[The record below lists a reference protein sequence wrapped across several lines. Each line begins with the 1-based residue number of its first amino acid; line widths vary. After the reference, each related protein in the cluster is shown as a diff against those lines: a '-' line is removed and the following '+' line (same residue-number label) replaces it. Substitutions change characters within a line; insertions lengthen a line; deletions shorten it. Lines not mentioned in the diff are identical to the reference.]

1 MLINEMKKL
10 STKYY
15 QPQERSVIKS
25 LESIDKGSMHVV
37 KHHDDLFSWKK
48 NTTITS
54 KYIGGGDLIL
64 FVGLET
70 GLHI

>member
-15 QPQERSVIKS
+15 HPQERSEIKS

-37 KHHDDLFSWKK
+37 EHHDDLFSWKK
-48 NTTITS
+48 HNNY
-54 KYIGGGDLIL
+54 K
-64 FVGLET
+64 
-70 GLHI
+70 